1 LLKEKSIASSVIGE
15 LPNPQPS
22 FPSEV
27 TPMLKYLE
35 WSKDDI
41 KENWKRLK
49 EDAIEQGLINF
60 HANLAE
66 EQGDPKPLH
75 KDDEED
81 W

>member
-1 LLKEKSIASSVIGE
+1 
-15 LPNPQPS
+15 
-22 FPSEV
+22 
-27 TPMLKYLE
+27 MLKYLE

-49 EDAIEQGLINF
+49 EDAIQQGLINF

-75 KDDEED
+75 KADEED